1 VYFRVVGRWYEA
13 VGIGKREYKIK
24 RYLD

>member
-1 VYFRVVGRWYEA
+1 MGSVPVLKRYEA
-13 VGIGKREYKIK
+13 HGIGRYEYKIK